1 MTTRN
6 PQNADVQASLEILL
20 DGLGI
25 TVDEL
30 DARRPNL
37 SSDER
42 RAWLLADTLR
52 QDGVL
57 QD

>member
-1 MTTRN
+1 MTARV
-6 PQNADVQASLEILL
+6 PQSGDVQASLEIIL
-20 DGLGI
+20 DGLGV

-30 DARRPNL
+30 DSRPSRL
-37 SSDER
+37 SSHER

-52 QDGVL
+52 HEGVL

>member
-1 MTTRN
+1 MTTRI
-6 PQNADVQASLEILL
+6 PQSEDVQASLEILL

-30 DARRPNL
+30 DARRSKL
-37 SSDER
+37 SSEER

-52 QDGVL
+52 HDGVL

>member
-1 MTTRN
+1 MTTRI
-6 PQNADVQASLEILL
+6 PQNRDVQASLEILL
-20 DGLGI
+20 DGLGV

-30 DARRPNL
+30 DSRPSKL

-52 QDGVL
+52 HEGVL
-57 QD
+57 QS

>member
-6 PQNADVQASLEILL
+6 PQNGDVQASLEIIL

-30 DARRPNL
+30 DARRSNL
-37 SSDER
+37 SSEER

-52 QDGVL
+52 HEGVL

>member
-6 PQNADVQASLEILL
+6 PQSGDVQAGLEIIL

-30 DARRPNL
+30 DAPRSTL
-37 SSDER
+37 SSEER

-52 QDGVL
+52 HEGVL